1 MNYQKIY
8 NDLIE
13 KRKKQPYTKGYSE
26 KHHIIPKSLGGSD
39 DKDNLVLL
47 TAKEH
52 YIAHALLYFIDNDKG
67 ERDFF
72 FIYSI
77 GGILEFPDV
86 TNEYRN
92 EIIDGILT

>member
-1 MNYQKIY
+1 MRKVRYIPTDSMCYDDITVGKVYDVIL
-8 NDLIE
+8 DL
-13 KRKKQPYTKGYSE
+13 
-26 KHHIIPKSLGGSD
+26 D
-39 DKDNLVLL
+39 DY
-47 TAKEH
+47 
-52 YIAHALLYFIDNDKG
+52 YILIDNDKG